1 MPDFRF
7 RLMVTSDTDL
17 AIAYNLERR
26 LTSIQNVF
34 PFNVCR
40 DSLPVLD
47 GGGPTI
53 PAERLEAIAL
63 EVGRKLDPPEIP
75 VLITGQDIDD
85 GSFSSFD
92 DTVAV
97 ISVKHWKKRDF
108 SPWSVERFL
117 LYTIADLLM
126 NIYVDTPVHDTP
138 KKCIGDRCEDDREIN
153 DCLATCEYCSHC
165 RRIISAALQRGRIS
179 PRESAAI
186 YRILDSAAERK
197 RVFVLMPFAGR
208 FDAIYRTVKDISDQS
223 GWHCSR
229 ADDIQHTR
237 DIIGV
242 IWEEIERSECV
253 IADLTGE
260 NANVFYELG
269 YAHAA
274 GKNTI
279 LLTQNL
285 ATLPFDLRHRIVINY
300 RPTKAGRQ
308 AMAEALILHLDS

>member
-7 RLMVTSDTDL
+7 RLMVTSDTSL

-34 PFNVCR
+34 PFNVHR
-40 DSLPVLD
+40 HSLAIPD
-47 GGGPTI
+47 GGGPTM
-53 PAERLEAIAL
+53 PAEMLEASAL
-63 EVGRKLDPPEIP
+63 EVGRSLDPPEIP
-75 VLITGQDIDD
+75 ILITGQDIDD

-97 ISVKHWKKRDF
+97 ISVKHWNKRDF
-108 SPWSVERFL
+108 SPWPVERFL
-117 LYTIADLLM
+117 LYTIADVLM
-126 NIYVDTPVHDTP
+126 NIFVDTPVHDKP
-138 KKCIGDRCEDDREIN
+138 RKCIGDRCEDEQEIN
-153 DCLATCEYCSHC
+153 DCLGTCDYCNHC
-165 RRIISAALQRGRIS
+165 KRIISAALQRGRIS

-186 YRILDSAAERK
+186 YRILDSAAER
-197 RVFVLMPFAGR
+197 RRIFVLMPFAR
-208 FDAIYRTVKDISDQS
+208 HFDATYATVKDTSGRC

-242 IWEEIERSECV
+242 IWEEIERSEYV

-274 GKNTI
+274 SKNTI

-285 ATLPFDLRHRIVINY
+285 ATLPFDLSHRIVIKY

-308 AMAEALILHLDS
+308 AMAETLMSHLDS

>member
-1 MPDFRF
+1 
-7 RLMVTSDTDL
+7 MVTSDTAL
-17 AIAYNLERR
+17 AIAYNLAQR

-34 PFNVCR
+34 LFNVHR
-40 DSLPVLD
+40 HSLAVP
-47 GGGPTI
+47 GGGGSTM
-53 PAERLEAIAL
+53 PAETLEAIAL

-75 VLITGQDIDD
+75 LLITMQDIDD

-97 ISVKHWKKRDF
+97 ISLKHWNKPDF
-108 SPWSVERFL
+108 SPWPVERFL
-117 LYTIADLLM
+117 LYTIADFLM
-126 NIYVDTPVHDTP
+126 NIYVDTPVHEKP
-138 KKCIGDRCEDDREIN
+138 KKCIGDRCEDEQEIN
-153 DCLATCEYCSHC
+153 DSLAVCEYCSHC

-186 YRILDSAAERK
+186 YRILDFAAERR
-197 RVFVLMPFAGR
+197 RVFVLMPFAKG
-208 FDAIYRTVKDISDQS
+208 FDAIYTTIKDVSVQC

-237 DIIGV
+237 DIISV
-242 IWEEIERSECV
+242 IWEEIERCECV

-285 ATLPFDLRHRIVINY
+285 ATLPFDLKHRIVIKY
-300 RPTKAGRQ
+300 RSTIAGRQ
-308 AMAEALILHLDS
+308 AMAEALMSHLDA